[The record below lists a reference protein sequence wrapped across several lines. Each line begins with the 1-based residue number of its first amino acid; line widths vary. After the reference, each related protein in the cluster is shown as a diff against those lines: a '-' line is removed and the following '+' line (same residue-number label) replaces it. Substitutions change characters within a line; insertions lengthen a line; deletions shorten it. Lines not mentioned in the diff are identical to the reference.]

1 MDIGAACLS
10 GGIFPYFKTE
20 IIMIK
25 YFFFFLLMSQYRSS
39 AQSKEWFF
47 IGDKS
52 EYNYIVKDQMEYQ
65 GFMSIPFDTTYILPS
80 SLFDSIIQLS
90 YSYDKQ
96 YIVYTEKTQFKPAP
110 LLKKYNEKVIVY
122 RNKTVVF
129 FKKKNIL

>member
-1 MDIGAACLS
+1 
-10 GGIFPYFKTE
+10 
-20 IIMIK
+20 MIK